1 VKGVFRPLGS
11 PTRGPVAL
19 VVALALGGALT
30 GAATA
35 SAQTA
40 TTESYQA
47 LVGQISANQV
57 RAATINR
64 KAHLVKVTLDD
75 GSVQHVDYPPKQEK
89 QLSNSL
95 RQHGAN
101 VKIAKRKRIHKA
113 VHHRLRYI
121 AGGIVG
127 VFLVGGLGVLIVR
140 GRRPPSTKPQD
151 EPGSPP
157 QGAPPPES
165 PVSAGHDDAPAP

>member
-1 VKGVFRPLGS
+1 
-11 PTRGPVAL
+11 VAL
-19 VVALALGGALT
+19 VVALALGVALT
-30 GAATA
+30 GVATA

-47 LVGQISANQV
+47 LVGQINSNQV

-95 RQHGAN
+95 RQHGAK

-121 AGGIVG
+121 AAGIVG
-127 VFLVGGLGVLIVR
+127 VFVVVGLGLLVVR

-151 EPGSPP
+151 EPGSPA
-157 QGAPPPES
+157 QGAPPAES
-165 PVSAGHDDAPAP
+165 PVPASREDAPDS

>member
-1 VKGVFRPLGS
+1 
-11 PTRGPVAL
+11 VAL
-19 VVALALGGALT
+19 VVAFTLAGALT

-47 LVGQISANQV
+47 LVGQINSNQV

-64 KAHLVKVTLDD
+64 KAHIVKVTLDD

-95 RQHGAN
+95 RQHGAK

-121 AGGIVG
+121 AAGIVG
-127 VFLVGGLGVLIVR
+127 LFVVVGLGLLVVR
-140 GRRPPSTKPQD
+140 GRRPPSTKPED
-151 EPGSPP
+151 AGAPA
-157 QGAPPPES
+157 QGGPPPEP
-165 PVSAGHDDAPAP
+165 PVPASRDDAPR